1 MRYCYACG
9 SALSSEHAQYCDNCG
24 KSQTPPASISSTT
37 TPIDT
42 DSAPAFSFQEFTPAK
57 EAATALSREHYQG
70 KEVSH
75 YAMPAVHMPE
85 VPNAQSASE
94 QFASGI
100 HNSAVEAN
108 AITANEPTVA
118 VPSSAEYAPLAPVY
132 QPQSGVFPPQTPV
145 EVPSSSDHAPLAP
158 VYQPQSGVYPP
169 QAPMPQPGAPY
180 DPAAMPSVSSPQ
192 NIYPPIPGQAPYSGP
207 QGAPSAFPPQGST
220 PYGPY
225 YPPVPAPAPRKRS
238 WFSSTPAKILIAAIL
253 LVLLIGGSATSYYIY
268 LITRPKPVI
277 SIDSVYNVNA
287 LPTGS
292 TNVGLTFKGSD
303 FTKSS
308 PITILMDGYPL
319 PGQPQ
324 IISDKD
330 GKAEAVLTVK
340 EEWVTGKHTLTA
352 KDGDGYTTAKGVAI
366 NIVKQGEAGTPGPG
380 GAPADNE
387 SFTISGQTNKNTDLN
402 ITVTGQPDP
411 QGGLACFEGADGHV
425 FTDTG
430 KLDDGTP
437 YTTKYATTCSG
448 TYKSGKLEVTETMKQ
463 EETTFVTQGVTFTCK
478 TKTPYESLKVEG
490 TYGPN
495 QRFSGTYTFPA
506 TTATCTPYDISLTTQ
521 AESGTWDGGPS
532 F

>member
-57 EAATALSREHYQG
+57 EAATALSGEHYQG

-75 YAMPAVHMPE
+75 YAMPAVHVLE
-85 VPNAQSASE
+85 APNAQSASE
-94 QFASGI
+94 QFASDM

-118 VPSSAEYAPLAPVY
+118 VPSSAEHAPLAPVY
-132 QPQSGVFPPQTPV
+132 QPQSGVFPPQ
-145 EVPSSSDHAPLAP
+145 AP
-158 VYQPQSGVYPP
+158 V
-169 QAPMPQPGAPY
+169 PQPGAPY
-180 DPAAMPSVSSPQ
+180 DPAATPSVSSPQ
-192 NIYPPIPGQAPYSGP
+192 NIYPPIPGQAPYYGP
-207 QGAPSAFPPQGST
+207 QGVPSAFPIQGST

-238 WFSSTPAKILIAAIL
+238 WFSSTPAKILIAVIL

-387 SFTISGQTNKNTDLN
+387 SFTISGQTNKDTDLN

-411 QGGLACFEGADGHV
+411 QGD
-425 FTDTG
+425 
-430 KLDDGTP
+430 
-437 YTTKYATTCSG
+437 
-448 TYKSGKLEVTETMKQ
+448 
-463 EETTFVTQGVTFTCK
+463 
-478 TKTPYESLKVEG
+478 
-490 TYGPN
+490 
-495 QRFSGTYTFPA
+495 
-506 TTATCTPYDISLTTQ
+506 
-521 AESGTWDGGPS
+521 
-532 F
+532 

>member
-1 MRYCYACG
+1 MHYCYACG

-24 KSQTPPASISSTT
+24 KSQIPPTATSGTM
-37 TPIDT
+37 TPIDA
-42 DSAPAFSFQEFTPAK
+42 DPVPAFSFQEFTPAK
-57 EAATALSREHYQG
+57 EAATALSGEHYQG
-70 KEVSH
+70 KEISH

-85 VPNAQSASE
+85 ATNAQSASE

-100 HNSAVEAN
+100 PNSAVEAN

-118 VPSSAEYAPLAPVY
+118 MPSSAEHGPLASVY
-132 QPQSGVFPPQTPV
+132 QPQSGVFPPQ
-145 EVPSSSDHAPLAP
+145 AP
-158 VYQPQSGVYPP
+158 V
-169 QAPMPQPGAPY
+169 PQPGAAY
-180 DPAAMPSVSSPQ
+180 DPAAIHSISSPQ
-192 NIYPPIPGQAPYSGP
+192 NIYPPIPGQAPYYGP
-207 QGAPSAFPPQGST
+207 QGAPSAFPPQASS

-225 YPPVPAPAPRKRS
+225 YPPVPAPTPRKRS

-277 SIDSVYNVNA
+277 SIDSVYKVNA

-308 PITILMDGYPL
+308 PITLLMDGYPL

-411 QGGLACFEGADGHV
+411 QGGLACFEGDDGHV
-425 FTDTG
+425 FTNTG

-490 TYGPN
+490 TYGSN

-521 AESGTWDGGPS
+521 AESGTWGGGPS

>member
-24 KSQTPPASISSTT
+24 KSQTPPAFISSTT

-42 DSAPAFSFQEFTPAK
+42 DSAPAFSFQEFTPTK
-57 EAATALSREHYQG
+57 EAATALSGEHYQG

-85 VPNAQSASE
+85 APNE

-100 HNSAVEAN
+100 HNSAAEAN

-118 VPSSAEYAPLAPVY
+118 MPSSAE
-132 QPQSGVFPPQTPV
+132 
-145 EVPSSSDHAPLAP
+145 HAPLAP
-158 VYQPQSGVYPP
+158 VYQPQSGIFPP
-169 QAPMPQPGAPY
+169 QAPVAQPGAPY
-180 DPAAMPSVSSPQ
+180 NPAAMPPVSSPQ
-192 NIYPPIPGQAPYSGP
+192 NTYPPVPGQAPYYGP
-207 QGAPSAFPPQGST
+207 QGTPSAFPAQAST

-238 WFSSTPAKILIAAIL
+238 WFSSTPAKILIAAII

-277 SIDSVYNVNA
+277 SIDSVYKVNA

-352 KDGDGYTTAKGVAI
+352 KDGDGYTTAKGIAI

-411 QGGLACFEGADGHV
+411 QGGVACFEGADGHV
-425 FTDTG
+425 VTNTG

-495 QRFSGTYTFPA
+495 QRFSGTYNFPA
-506 TTATCTPYDISLTTQ
+506 TTATCTPYNISLTTP